1 MHFLYCILRF
11 GHIINTSSVL
21 SLLAYIFYLTTT
33 LCLLGN
39 RMKKKLSKHKSMNSS
54 PERKRQYLPHYLESE
69 RKEKKIRS
77 TLQLCFS
84 IQGHTWTG

>member
-39 RMKKKLSKHKSMNSS
+39 RMKKKTFK
-54 PERKRQYLPHYLESE
+54 
-69 RKEKKIRS
+69 
-77 TLQLCFS
+77 T
-84 IQGHTWTG
+84 